1 MTARIDE
8 ASTFKFT
15 KAFSQNVALSLTFC
29 NKENDVLLKT
39 KLQVY
44 MRQKLKKQHYSF
56 LNIIRSRFVVSL
68 SFLTVRGRKKNKI
81 QEMES
86 ENAMQVKSM

>member
-1 MTARIDE
+1 
-8 ASTFKFT
+8 
-15 KAFSQNVALSLTFC
+15 
-29 NKENDVLLKT
+29 
-39 KLQVY
+39 